1 MEPLG
6 LELSRGDVSGSG
18 PAWGNKAEE
27 AILDGGELCKGD
39 LGR

>member
-6 LELSRGDVSGSG
+6 LELCRGDVSGSG
-18 PAWGNKAEE
+18 RAWGTGAGE
-27 AILDGGELCKGD
+27 AISDGGELCKGD

>member
-6 LELSRGDVSGSG
+6 LELSRGDVSESG
-18 PAWGNKAEE
+18 CAWGTGAGE
-27 AILDGGELCKGD
+27 AIFDGDELCKGD